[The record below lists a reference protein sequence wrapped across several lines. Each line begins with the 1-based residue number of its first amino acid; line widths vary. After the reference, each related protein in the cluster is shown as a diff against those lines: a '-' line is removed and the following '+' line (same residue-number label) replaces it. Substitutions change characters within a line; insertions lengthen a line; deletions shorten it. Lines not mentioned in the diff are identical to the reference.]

1 MLLLHI
7 EVLNLDWIV
16 LIVVLLVVLIVIM
29 HFPFQLL
36 LDLLIDKL
44 KKHLLIQSIVEV
56 VRLVYSRS

>member
-7 EVLNLDWIV
+7 EVLNLNWIV

-36 LDLLIDKL
+36 LDLLIYEL
-44 KKHLLIQSIVEV
+44 KEHLLIQSIVEV
-56 VRLVYSRS
+56 VRLVNSRS